1 MPKAFDDH
9 MCKESGSSSQS
20 SGILTSRIVESSKTW
35 RLGLGRI
42 MNESDIVKVPKG
54 LKGDLGL
61 KNNIQI
67 YVKRRQK

>member
-1 MPKAFDDH
+1 

-20 SGILTSRIVESSKTW
+20 SWPLTSGIEESSKTW

-54 LKGDLGL
+54 LKGDLRL
-61 KNNIQI
+61 KGD
-67 YVKRRQK
+67 KSGTSKKG